1 MTKNLGRRKLSVNTS
16 HRLAMLRN
24 MSTSLFQHEKVS
36 TTLSR
41 AKELKSFSEKIITAA
56 KPMDINARRAVE
68 RHIKDAVVLKKIF
81 DVLVPRYKERH
92 GGYTRLFQVGN
103 RAGDNAKI
111 AIVKLIA

>member
-1 MTKNLGRRKLSVNTS
+1 MTKNLGHRKLSVNTS

-36 TTLSR
+36 TTLSK
-41 AKELKSFSEKIITAA
+41 AKELKSFSEKIITSA
-56 KPMDINARRAVE
+56 KPLDINARRAVE
-68 RHIKDAVVLKKIF
+68 RHVKDAVVLKKIF

-92 GGYTRLFQVGN
+92 GGYTRIFRVGN